1 MAITLSSRISAER
14 SKAEQYRLM
23 LTKLSP
29 KGIVN
34 NYIFR
39 SDKLRDSLEYC
50 MKTAL
55 ENSKH
60 RLALTATAVEQLSP
74 VKSLARGFSYTTD
87 GNGRNISSI
96 EGLFA
101 GQDINVRVKD
111 GTIKAEVISTDA
123 G

>member
-23 LTKLSP
+23 LTKLST

-39 SDKLRDSLEYC
+39 ADKLRDSLEYC

-96 EGLFA
+96 EGLSA

-111 GTIKAEVISTDA
+111 GTI
-123 G
+123 